1 MTNIN
6 DNQTLLAS
14 FYGRL
19 KADWLQKEN
28 PGQSFDIQL
37 SEHGVRVVNTAT
49 GKTEYSNSIYTC
61 AQLATPIR
69 NRIVYEVAQ
78 AMKKIAVARQ
88 AASQDGRLNQ
98 RWTDF
103 SASESPI
110 PSNDEIVHFVNILKK
125 EGQLLPQ
132 LSKRAIDE
140 TARFITAI
148 AIVQEDTNAES
159 SAAFI
164 DALLERLVA
173 AKQQKKLSF
182 AAVEAAQKANRQKA
196 KSLADKFKP
205 VTGKTEV
212 TLPLAEAQKA
222 HEKTTRLF
230 DALNWLAAEL
240 ELVADTTGAAGTLYT
255 GCVRRF

>member
-1 MTNIN
+1 MTNIS
-6 DNQTLLAS
+6 DNQTLLAR

-19 KADWLQKEN
+19 QADWLKKES
-28 PGQSFDIQL
+28 PDQSFEVQM
-37 SEHGVRVVNTAT
+37 SEHGVRVVNTAS

-69 NRIVYEVAQ
+69 NRVVYEVAE
-78 AMKKIAVARQ
+78 AMKKIALARQ
-88 AASQDGRLNQ
+88 AASQNGRLNQ
-98 RWTDF
+98 RWTEF
-103 SASESPI
+103 AASASPI

-125 EGQLLPQ
+125 EGA
-132 LSKRAIDE
+132 LSKTGIDE
-140 TARFITAI
+140 IARFITAF
-148 AIVQEDTNAES
+148 AIVQEDNNAQE

-164 DALLERLVA
+164 DALLERFVA

-196 KSLADKFKP
+196 KPLADKFKP
-205 VTGKTEV
+205 VTGKTEP

-222 HEKTTRLF
+222 HEKTTHLF
-230 DALNWLAAEL
+230 DALNWLATEL

>member
-6 DNQTLLAS
+6 DNQTLLAR

-19 KADWLQKEN
+19 QADWLKKES
-28 PGQSFDIQL
+28 PDKSFEVQL

-69 NRIVYEVAQ
+69 NRIVYSVAE

-88 AASQDGRLNQ
+88 AASQNGRLNQ
-98 RWTDF
+98 RWTEF
-103 SASESPI
+103 TASESLI
-110 PSNDEIVHFVNILKK
+110 PSDDDIVHFVNILKK
-125 EGQLLPQ
+125 EGA
-132 LSKRAIDE
+132 LSKTGIDE
-140 TARFITAI
+140 IARFITAF
-148 AIVQEDTNAES
+148 AIVQDTNAKAA
-159 SAAFI
+159 AAFI
-164 DALLERLVA
+164 DELLERLVA

-196 KSLADKFKP
+196 NKPLADKFKP
-205 VTGKTEV
+205 VTGKTEP

-230 DALNWLAAEL
+230 DALNWLATEL
-240 ELVADTTGAAGTLYT
+240 ELVADTTGAAGTLYS